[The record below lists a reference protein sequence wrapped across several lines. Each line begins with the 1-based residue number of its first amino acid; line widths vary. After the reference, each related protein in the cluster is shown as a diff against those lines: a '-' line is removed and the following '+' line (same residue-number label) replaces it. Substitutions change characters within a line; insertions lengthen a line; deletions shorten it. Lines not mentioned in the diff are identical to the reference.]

1 MAEDNRNKPL
11 YMISVAAE
19 LTGMHPQTLRVYESK
34 GLVNPQR
41 SGGNTRLY
49 SRADIERLELINQL
63 TDEGINLAGVVRI
76 LDMKERAEERERE
89 LFRELIGVS
98 GVGAATALLIVSAL
112 QGDELAA
119 VISSG
124 DVKRLKSIKGIGAKT
139 AERIIVDLRDKI
151 KAADITLSIQAASH
165 NDAYDEALGALT
177 MLGFDRKQSE
187 KALKTLFSADPA
199 LKVEAAVKKALSM
212 L

>member
-1 MAEDNRNKPL
+1 MIEYIKGKISDLTPASAVMETNSGLGFRLNISLGTFTALDGKAE
-11 YMISVAAE
+11 
-19 LTGMHPQTLRVYESK
+19 G
-34 GLVNPQR
+34 
-41 SGGNTRLY
+41 RLY
-49 SRADIERLELINQL
+49 VHEVIREDAWVLY
-63 TDEGINLAGVVRI
+63 GF
-76 LDMKERAEERERE
+76 AEERERE

-124 DVKRLKSIKGIGAKT
+124 AVKRLKSIKGIGAKT

-151 KAADITLSIQAASH
+151 KTADVTLSIQAASH

-187 KALKTLFSADPA
+187 KALKALFSADPA

>member
-1 MAEDNRNKPL
+1 MIEYIKGRISDLTPASVVMETTSGLGFRLNISLGTFTALDGKAE
-11 YMISVAAE
+11 
-19 LTGMHPQTLRVYESK
+19 G
-34 GLVNPQR
+34 
-41 SGGNTRLY
+41 RLY
-49 SRADIERLELINQL
+49 VHEVIREDAWVLY
-63 TDEGINLAGVVRI
+63 GF
-76 LDMKERAEERERE
+76 AEERERE

-151 KAADITLSIQAASH
+151 KAADVTLTIQAASH

-187 KALKTLFSADPA
+187 KALKAIFSADPA

>member
-1 MAEDNRNKPL
+1 MIEYIKGRISDLTPASVVMETTSGLGFRLNISLGTFSALDGKAE
-11 YMISVAAE
+11 
-19 LTGMHPQTLRVYESK
+19 G
-34 GLVNPQR
+34 
-41 SGGNTRLY
+41 RLY
-49 SRADIERLELINQL
+49 VHEVIREDAWVLYGFAD
-63 TDEGINLAGVVRI
+63 
-76 LDMKERAEERERE
+76 ERERE

-151 KAADITLSIQAASH
+151 KAADVTLTIQAASH

-187 KALKTLFSADPA
+187 KALKALFSADPA

>member
-1 MAEDNRNKPL
+1 MIEYIKGKLSDLTPASVVMETTSGLGFRLNISLGTFSALDGKAE
-11 YMISVAAE
+11 
-19 LTGMHPQTLRVYESK
+19 G
-34 GLVNPQR
+34 
-41 SGGNTRLY
+41 RLY
-49 SRADIERLELINQL
+49 VHEVIREDAWVLYGFAD
-63 TDEGINLAGVVRI
+63 
-76 LDMKERAEERERE
+76 ERERE

-151 KAADITLSIQAASH
+151 KAADVTLTIQAASH

-187 KALKTLFSADPA
+187 KALKALFSADPA